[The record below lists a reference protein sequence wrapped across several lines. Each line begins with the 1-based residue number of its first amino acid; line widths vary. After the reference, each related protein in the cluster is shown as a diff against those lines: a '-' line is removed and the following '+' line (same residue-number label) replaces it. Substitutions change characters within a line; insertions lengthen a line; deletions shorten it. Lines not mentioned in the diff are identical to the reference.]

1 MSFKI
6 VYTDHQFENLEM
18 ERKMFGEIEGE
29 VIDGERTD
37 EPLESL
43 VRDADALVV
52 MYAVIDADLIESMT
66 KCQVINRSGIGFDN
80 VDLEAATKKGIYVTN
95 VPDYCISEV
104 SDHTL
109 ALILALQRK
118 IVFYHNRISE
128 GVWDLTEGPP
138 MHRLEGQTLGLV
150 AFGHIARE
158 VCRKALA
165 LGMNVIA
172 YDPFLADEEI
182 MREGAEP
189 VQKLDE
195 LMKGSDVV
203 SVHAPLTSQTRGL
216 IGKEELSFMKE
227 TAFIVNTARGGII
240 DEQAL
245 VESLDEGRIMGAAL
259 DVLMREPP
267 EMDNRLI
274 GHPRI
279 ILTPHAAWN
288 SVESEL
294 ERRRK
299 SALSVMDRL
308 KGGVPRYLVNKE
320 VLEGI
325 APEESD

>member
-1 MSFKI
+1 MSFRV
-6 VYTDHQFENLEM
+6 VYTDHQFEDLEM
-18 ERKMFGEIEGE
+18 ERKMFEEIDGE

-37 EPLESL
+37 EPIDSL

-52 MYAVIDADLIESMT
+52 MYAVIGASLIERMT
-66 KCQVINRSGIGFDN
+66 RCQVINRSGIGFDN
-80 VDLEAATKKGIYVTN
+80 VDLEAANKKGIFVTN

-118 IVFYHNRISE
+118 VVFYHDRIRK
-128 GVWDLTEGPP
+128 GIWDVTEGPS

-150 AFGHIARE
+150 AFGHIAKE
-158 VCRKALA
+158 LCRKAIA

-172 YDPFLADEEI
+172 YDPFLSDDEI

-203 SVHAPLTSQTRGL
+203 SIHAPLTSQTRDL
-216 IGKEELSFMKE
+216 IGREELSLMKE

-240 DEQAL
+240 NEGALLQAL
-245 VESLDEGRIMGAAL
+245 DENRIMGAAL
-259 DVLMREPP
+259 DVLVKEPP
-267 EMDNRLI
+267 DWDSRLVN
-274 GHPRI
+274 HPKI
-279 ILTPHAAWN
+279 IITPHAAWN
-288 SVESEL
+288 SAESEI

-299 SALSVMDRL
+299 SALSVMDKL
-308 KGGVPRYLVNKE
+308 KGGIPRYLVNKE

-325 APEESD
+325 APWED